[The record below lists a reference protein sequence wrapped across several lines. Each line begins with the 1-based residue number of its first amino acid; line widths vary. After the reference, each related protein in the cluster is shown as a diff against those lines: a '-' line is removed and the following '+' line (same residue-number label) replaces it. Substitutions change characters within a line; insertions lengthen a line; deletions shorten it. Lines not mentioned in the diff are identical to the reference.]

1 MRSAAAFLAL
11 TLFASACAPAG
22 IGISV
27 REAWAR
33 PSSRGM
39 NAAAY
44 FTIENAGP
52 ADALLSAQTEVA
64 DTAELHRSRVDD
76 QGIASME
83 RQEQVELP
91 ANGRVPF
98 EPGGLHLMLINLE
111 RDLAAGD
118 SFELQLSFENHDPIS
133 VSVHVR
139 SP

>member
-1 MRSAAAFLAL
+1 MRCAATALAL
-11 TLFASACAPAG
+11 AVFASACAPAG
-22 IGISV
+22 AGITV
-27 REAWAR
+27 REPWAR

-52 ADALLSAQTEVA
+52 TDALMSAQAEVA
-64 DTAELHRSRVDD
+64 GAAELHRSRVDD

-91 ANGRVPF
+91 ANDRVPF
-98 EPGGLHLMLINLE
+98 ESGGLHLMLINLE
-111 RDLAAGD
+111 RDLAVGD
-118 SFELQLSFENHDPIS
+118 SFELQLSFKNHDPIS
-133 VSVHVR
+133 VTVHVR